1 MSRELWEEVRNHQ
14 CNPSRGFVGVRRGKY
29 PVGRQEVIHGLGRFL
44 SAEGGGRRQIAVVW
58 GISNEEEGKINV
70 GHIFETFGWE
80 GMGLAERD
88 STEARGP
95 SGWEMGLSGLE
106 KLSCKNTEVALR
118 EEQDG
123 IVIERGRKTECGSG
137 ERLDSEQGGRPQLY
151 KPGQSEKGWVWMWAC
166 LGWSRQEAARDLPD
180 CLGFFW

>member
-123 IVIERGRKTECGSG
+123 GVIERGRKTECGSG
-137 ERLDSEQGGRPQLY
+137 ERLTLNKEGDLSCTNQGKVKKDECGC
-151 KPGQSEKGWVWMWAC
+151 EHV
-166 LGWSRQEAARDLPD
+166 
-180 CLGFFW
+180 